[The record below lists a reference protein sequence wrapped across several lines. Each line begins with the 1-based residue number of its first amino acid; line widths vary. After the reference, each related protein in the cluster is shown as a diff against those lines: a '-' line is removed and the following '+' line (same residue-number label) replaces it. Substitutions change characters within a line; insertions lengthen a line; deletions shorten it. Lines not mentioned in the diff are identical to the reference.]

1 MKIGILG
8 TGAFGL
14 ALSDILVNNKNE
26 VIMWTKFKEE
36 KELLEKQRKNEKLLP
51 GFELNKEVTITNDI
65 EKCINNSKILII
77 AIPVEFIGSLCDQ
90 MKQYINK
97 DKIILI
103 ASKGIE
109 QNSCYLIDEIIK
121 NKINNNN
128 IAVISGP
135 SFAIDI
141 ISKKTIGFTI
151 ASKNKKNLNLITNVI
166 KNEYINIEYSKDIKG
181 VELCGA
187 IKNIFAIAA
196 GILDGKQV
204 TDSTKAM
211 YLTKVI
217 NNIETVLSK
226 LKNKKETIL
235 TYSGVGDLILTCTSQ
250 KSRNYSLGKLIGES
264 KDKKIVTNY
273 LKENTVEGY
282 YTLKSIK
289 ELLKR
294 NNIENELINIIYK
307 IVIENKSSELLI
319 DYLNEN

>member
-151 ASKNKKNLNLITNVI
+151 ASKNKKNINLITNAI

-187 IKNIFAIAA
+187 IKNIFAIAS